1 MNKYYHS
8 FQVSISIFEFKASVS
23 LTHKINYFPILNKSS
38 VLWSLETICNCIR
51 IQDICFLKTKLNLFV
66 LLLLFQNIE
75 AKIEREKM
83 SGNQTFK

>member
-8 FQVSISIFEFKASVS
+8 FQVSFSIFEFIESVS

-38 VLWSLETICNCIR
+38 VIWSLETICSYIR
-51 IQDICFLKTKLNLFV
+51 IQDICLLQTKLNLNV
-66 LLLLFQNIE
+66 LLPLFQNME